1 MNFEYLD
8 PEKNDENDMNPDEEF
23 IKQFRAVQ
31 NTAHTINRENGW
43 WNQRFQTLVILKEQ
57 GVDYCPNLAI
67 ELIGLCHTE
76 LSEAVEAAR
85 KHRQQSWA
93 DAKTKDTMVRE
104 LAGTIVRIMDMSEFF
119 ELPLAEAI
127 LEEIKANA
135 QRGYMHGGKK
145 A

>member
-1 MNFEYLD
+1 VNTGVTEGD
-8 PEKNDENDMNPDEEF
+8 WEF
-23 IKQFRAVQ
+23 IKQFRAIQ

-43 WNQRFQTLVILKEQ
+43 WNQRFQTLVTLKDK
-57 GVDYCPNLAI
+57 GTDHSPNLAI
-67 ELIGLCHTE
+67 ELIALCHTE

-104 LAGTIVRIMDMSEFF
+104 LAGTIVRIMDMAEFF

>member
-1 MNFEYLD
+1 MNTGITEGD
-8 PEKNDENDMNPDEEF
+8 WEF

-31 NTAHTINRENGW
+31 TTSHTINRENGW
-43 WNQRFQTLVILKEQ
+43 WNQRWQAAAVLRENGI
-57 GVDYCPNLAI
+57 DNAPNLAI

-93 DAKTKDTMVRE
+93 DDKTKDTMVRE
-104 LAGTIVRIMDMSEFF
+104 LAGTIVRIMDMAEFF

-127 LEEIKANA
+127 LEEIKSNA

>member
-1 MNFEYLD
+1 MID
-8 PEKNDENDMNPDEEF
+8 DTF
-23 IKQFRAVQ
+23 IESFSLIQSAS
-31 NTAHTINRENGW
+31 HTINRENGW
-43 WNQRFQTLVILKEQ
+43 WNQRWQTIATLREKGI
-57 GVDYCPNLAI
+57 DHDPNLAI

-85 KHRQQSWA
+85 KHRKQSWA

-104 LAGTIVRIMDMSEFF
+104 LAGTIVRIMDMAEFF

-127 LEEIKANA
+127 LEEIKANSE
-135 QRGYMHGGKK
+135 RGYMHGGKK

>member
-1 MNFEYLD
+1 MNTGVTEAD
-8 PEKNDENDMNPDEEF
+8 WEF

-31 NTAHTINRENGW
+31 NTAHTINRDNGW
-43 WNQRFQTLVILKEQ
+43 WNQRMQTLVILKER
-57 GVDYCPNLAI
+57 GVDHWPNLAI
-67 ELIGLCHTE
+67 ELISLCHTE

-104 LAGTIVRIMDMSEFF
+104 LAGTIVRIMDMAEFF

>member
-1 MNFEYLD
+1 MNTGVTEAD
-8 PEKNDENDMNPDEEF
+8 WEF

-31 NTAHTINRENGW
+31 NTAHTINRDNGW
-43 WNQRFQTLVILKEQ
+43 WNQRMQTLVILKER
-57 GVDYCPNLAI
+57 GVDHWPNLAI
-67 ELIGLCHTE
+67 ELISLCHTE

-85 KHRQQSWA
+85 RQRQQSWA

-104 LAGTIVRIMDMSEFF
+104 LAGTIVRIMDMAEFF

>member
-1 MNFEYLD
+1 MNTGITEAD
-8 PEKNDENDMNPDEEF
+8 WEF

-31 NTAHTINRENGW
+31 TDSHTINRENGW
-43 WNQRFQTLVILKEQ
+43 WNQRWQTLATMRDA
-57 GVDYCPNLAI
+57 GVNHCPNLAI
-67 ELIGLCHTE
+67 ELIALCHTE

-104 LAGTIVRIMDMSEFF
+104 LAGTIVRIMDMAEFF

>member
-1 MNFEYLD
+1 MNTVI
-8 PEKNDENDMNPDEEF
+8 NPDEEF

-31 NTAHTINRENGW
+31 TTAHTINRENGW
-43 WNQRFQTLVILKEQ
+43 WNQRMQTLAILKEH
-57 GVDYCPNLAI
+57 GIDHAPNLAI
-67 ELIGLCHTE
+67 ELIGLIHTE
-76 LSEAVEAAR
+76 PSEAVEAAR

-93 DAKTKDTMVRE
+93 DSKAKDTMVRE
-104 LAGTIVRIMDMSEFF
+104 LAGTVVRIMDMAEFF
-119 ELPLAEAI
+119 GLPLAEAI

>member
-1 MNFEYLD
+1 MKTGVTEGD
-8 PEKNDENDMNPDEEF
+8 WEF

-31 NTAHTINRENGW
+31 TTSHTINRENGW
-43 WNQRFQTLVILKEQ
+43 WNQRWQTVATLRDKGI
-57 GVDYCPNLAI
+57 DHDPNLAI

-85 KHRQQSWA
+85 KHRKQSWA
-93 DAKTKDTMVRE
+93 DAKAKDTMVRE

-119 ELPLAEAI
+119 GLPLAEAI

>member
-1 MNFEYLD
+1 MNTVI
-8 PEKNDENDMNPDEEF
+8 NPDEEF
-23 IKQFRAVQ
+23 IKQFRQVQ
-31 NTAHTINRENGW
+31 LESHQINRENGW
-43 WNQRFQTLVILKEQ
+43 WNQRWQTLAMLKDK
-57 GVDYCPNLAI
+57 GIDHSPNLAI
-67 ELIGLCHTE
+67 ELISLCHTE

-104 LAGTIVRIMDMSEFF
+104 LAGTVVRIMDMAEFF

-127 LEEIKANA
+127 LEEIKANS

>member
-1 MNFEYLD
+1 MNTGITEAD
-8 PEKNDENDMNPDEEF
+8 WEF

-43 WNQRFQTLVILKEQ
+43 WNQRMQTLAILKQ
-57 GVDYCPNLAI
+57 NGVFNAPSLAI

-85 KHRQQSWA
+85 KHREQSWA
-93 DAKTKDTMVRE
+93 DEKTKDTMVRE
-104 LAGTIVRIMDMSEFF
+104 LAGTIVRIMDMAEFF

>member
-1 MNFEYLD
+1 MNTGI
-8 PEKNDENDMNPDEEF
+8 NPDEEF

-31 NTAHTINRENGW
+31 TTAHTINRENGW
-43 WNQRFQTLVILKEQ
+43 WNQRMQTLAMLKDK
-57 GVDYCPNLAI
+57 GIDHSPNLAI
-67 ELIGLCHTE
+67 ELIALCHTE
-76 LSEAVEAAR
+76 LTEAVEAAR
-85 KHRQQSWA
+85 RQRQQSWA
-93 DAKTKDTMVRE
+93 DSKTKDTMVRE
-104 LAGTIVRIMDMSEFF
+104 LAGTIVRIMDMAEFF

>member
-1 MNFEYLD
+1 MQVANLLL
-8 PEKNDENDMNPDEEF
+8 EKEIDH
-23 IKQFRAVQ
+23 A
-31 NTAHTINRENGW
+31 
-43 WNQRFQTLVILKEQ
+43 
-57 GVDYCPNLAI
+57 PNLAI

-85 KHRQQSWA
+85 KHRQQSWS

-104 LAGTIVRIMDMSEFF
+104 LAGAIVRIMDMSEFF

-127 LEEIKANA
+127 LEEIKANS